1 MVLLPPWIEIRRD
14 LERDVSYGI
23 TDTWEEMVVDMPGAP
38 ATDDT
43 ELGQRMNKLATQVR
57 HVNRLSD
64 RWWPVGST
72 CCLGIGYG
80 IAYPGGSIA
89 VKDHRVTGNRQQ
101 ETDTVDRG
109 PEIDEDTTDTVD
121 STSEPTGTR

>member
-1 MVLLPPWIEIRRD
+1 MFVRLAYRLGRGYALPLVGDMRLREICWLWD
-14 LERDVSYGI
+14 YQH
-23 TDTWEEMVVDMPGAP
+23 
-38 ATDDT
+38 
-43 ELGQRMNKLATQVR
+43 LGWDACGTQTR
-57 HVNRLSD
+57 YIGGWMMHRLSD

-121 STSEPTGTR
+121 STSEPTGTH